1 MDDLDVS
8 VLARFHGQG
17 RCVIPYLALLAIPLW
32 FAFALR
38 RNSRPADVQAR
49 WQWRLFLVLMTLMIG
64 LRFEVGGDWDNYVD
78 HVDLARDLTWH
89 SALNLDG
96 SLGSMADPAY
106 WILVKIATIWG
117 DVYFVNF
124 VCALI
129 FTWGLAAFCLGQPN
143 PWLAMCIAVPY
154 LVIVVAMGYT
164 RQGVAIGLAMLGIQQ
179 LMSGKSWR
187 FFLSIALAACFH
199 KSAVILIPLAVFS
212 ASRHRWT
219 TLVGALA
226 IGTIAFLLLLSEALE
241 ILFRNYVQAE
251 YQSSGALI
259 RVAMNALPAALFL
272 ILYRRF
278 KEPPEVKKFWLWM
291 CWGAL
296 LFLPILALSPSST
309 AVDRIALYWIPI
321 QIFVLSRLPDVCKA
335 NSKLTGITRGII
347 LTYSTTVLLVWLFL
361 GVHSYAWLPYRFL
374 PLESLIRLTL

>member
-1 MDDLDVS
+1 
-8 VLARFHGQG
+8 
-17 RCVIPYLALLAIPLW
+17 
-32 FAFALR
+32 
-38 RNSRPADVQAR
+38 
-49 WQWRLFLVLMTLMIG
+49 MIG
-64 LRFEVGGDWDNYVD
+64 LRHEVGGDWTTYVE
-78 HVDLARDLTWH
+78 HVEFAQDLSWH

-96 SLGSMADPAY
+96 SLGSLADPAY

-143 PWLAMCIAVPY
+143 PWLAMCIAIPY

-179 LMSGKSWR
+179 LMSGNQR
-187 FFLSIALAACFH
+187 NFFLAIVVAACFH
-199 KSAVILIPLAVFS
+199 KSAVILIPLAIFS
-212 ASRHRWT
+212 ASRHRWI

-226 IGTIAFLLLLSEALE
+226 IGAIAFTLLLSEALE

-278 KEPPEVKKFWLWM
+278 QERIEVKKFWLWM

-296 LFLPILALSPSST
+296 IFLPILALSPSST
-309 AVDRIALYWIPI
+309 AVDRIALYWIPV
-321 QIFVLSRLPDVCKA
+321 QIFVLSRLPYALQASPQTV
-335 NSKLTGITRGII
+335 NFTRN
-347 LTYSTTVLLVWLFL
+347 LVLFYSTTVLLVWIFL

-374 PLESLIRLTL
+374 PFESLIDLLF